1 MGALATSKTTHI
13 SMVVPM
19 TGYALSTAFCYYV
32 LFDERYH
39 QHQDSGTLEKT
50 GGEHVERGEDGSGGS
65 HENAEYRGDQAQATG
80 GERHSE
86 RESEETARGDREEK
100 DKIEEM

>member
-1 MGALATSKTTHI
+1 MGALATAKTTHI

-39 QHQDSGTLEKT
+39 HHQDAAEVEK
-50 GGEHVERGEDGSGGS
+50 GAGEHVENVGEGKGEVEQVERVDT
-65 HENAEYRGDQAQATG
+65 GDRA
-80 GERHSE
+80 
-86 RESEETARGDREEK
+86 SEETARDDRVEK
-100 DKIEEM
+100 DKIEEI

>member
-1 MGALATSKTTHI
+1 MGALATAETTHI

-39 QHQDSGTLEKT
+39 HHQDAAQLEK
-50 GGEHVERGEDGSGGS
+50 GEDQYVENVGERKGEVERVESGDRAS
-65 HENAEYRGDQAQATG
+65 AGDRA
-80 GERHSE
+80 
-86 RESEETARGDREEK
+86 SEETARDDGEEK
-100 DKIEEM
+100 DKIEEI

>member
-1 MGALATSKTTHI
+1 MGALATAETTHI

-39 QHQDSGTLEKT
+39 HHQDSAQLEK
-50 GGEHVERGEDGSGGS
+50 GGDQRVEDVGEGKGEVEQVERVDSGDRSVEDR
-65 HENAEYRGDQAQATG
+65 A
-80 GERHSE
+80 
-86 RESEETARGDREEK
+86 SEETVRDDRVEK
-100 DKIEEM
+100 DKIEEI